1 MQYLYDKYRVMKNF
15 LGIIVLSL
23 LLSSQ
28 SFADKKFD
36 EDLKKISKDNGFIDN
51 LGNTYP
57 IENISDKKNIILIVY
72 THGGGGDQKLD
83 KCLKKWNL
91 VAPVIR
97 NLHIKKI
104 NNYQIRIYRL
114 CTGVR
119 GWSQAE
125 QDRMWKS
132 TTKKRLTLKDSNG
145 ELLFLKVKDSLRLK
159 IIKAKIDQLESEG
172 FENIVLAGHSMGG
185 WASLKFKTIH
195 PNLIEGSIGLHP
207 GSGGTKKNRK
217 DWPWW
222 EEVRNYGFGDL
233 SNLNAIIIVH
243 DKDIFNSPNDY
254 SMFKNLSEVKFIN
267 LTSSKC
273 KKKATLGDY
282 HGLALTKCFANE
294 DPKSKEIT
302 KYLEKIY

>member
-1 MQYLYDKYRVMKNF
+1 MKKS
-15 LGIIVLSL
+15 LGIIILAL

-28 SFADKKFD
+28 SFADNNFD
-36 EDLKKISKDNGFIDN
+36 KDLKKISRDNGFIDN
-51 LGNTYP
+51 LGNTHP
-57 IENISDKKNIILIVY
+57 IEKISDKKNIILIIY
-72 THGGGGDQKLD
+72 THGGEGDQKLD

-97 NLHIKKI
+97 NLHNKKI
-104 NNYQIRIYRL
+104 HNYQIRIYRL

-132 TTKKRLTLKDSNG
+132 TTKKRLTLKDNNG
-145 ELLFLKVKDSLRLK
+145 ELLFYKNKDFLRLK
-159 IIKAKIDQLESEG
+159 IIKAKIDELKSEG
-172 FENIVLAGHSMGG
+172 FKNIVLAGHSMGG

-195 PNLIEGSIGLHP
+195 PKLIDGSIGLHP

-233 SNLNAIIIVH
+233 SNLNAIIITH

-254 SMFKNLSEVKFIN
+254 STFKTLSEVKFVN

-273 KKKATLGDY
+273 KKKATLGGY

-294 DPKSKEIT
+294 DPRSKEIT
-302 KYLEKIY
+302 KYLKEIY

>member
-1 MQYLYDKYRVMKNF
+1 MINLRHIKF
-15 LGIIVLSL
+15 LVIIIFSL

-28 SFADKKFD
+28 SFADKKF
-36 EDLKKISKDNGFIDN
+36 EKDLKKISKDNGFIDN
-51 LGNTYP
+51 FGNIY
-57 IENISDKKNIILIVY
+57 SDDKITDKSKTILIIY
-72 THGGGGDQKLD
+72 THGGMGDQTLD

-97 NLHIKKI
+97 NLHDKRIK
-104 NNYQIRIYRL
+104 NYQIKIYRL

-119 GWSQAE
+119 GWSKAE
-125 QDRMWKS
+125 QDKMWKS
-132 TTKKRLTLKDSNG
+132 TSKKRLTLKNSEG
-145 ELLFLKVKDSLRLK
+145 ELLFHKVKDFLRIK
-159 IIKAKIDQLESEG
+159 IIKAKIDQFKSDG

-222 EEVRNYGFGDL
+222 EEVRNYGFGNL
-233 SNLNAIIIVH
+233 SNLNALIVTH
-243 DKDIFNSPNDY
+243 DKDNFNSPNDY
-254 SMFKNLSEVKFIN
+254 SMFKNLTEVKFVNI
-267 LTSSKC
+267 TSSEC
-273 KKKATLGDY
+273 KKKATLGGY

-294 DPKSKEIT
+294 DLRSKEIT
-302 KYLEKIY
+302 KYLEGIF

>member
-1 MQYLYDKYRVMKNF
+1 M
-15 LGIIVLSL
+15 
-23 LLSSQ
+23 
-28 SFADKKFD
+28 
-36 EDLKKISKDNGFIDN
+36 
-51 LGNTYP
+51 
-57 IENISDKKNIILIVY
+57 IVY

-83 KCLKKWNL
+83 KCQKKWNL

-97 NLHIKKI
+97 NLHNKEI

-145 ELLFLKVKDSLRLK
+145 KLLFHKVKDFLRLK
-159 IIKAKIDQLESEG
+159 IIKAKIDRLESEG

-195 PNLIEGSIGLHP
+195 PNLIDGSIGLHP

-217 DWPWW
+217 D
-222 EEVRNYGFGDL
+222 
-233 SNLNAIIIVH
+233 
-243 DKDIFNSPNDY
+243 
-254 SMFKNLSEVKFIN
+254 
-267 LTSSKC
+267 
-273 KKKATLGDY
+273 
-282 HGLALTKCFANE
+282 
-294 DPKSKEIT
+294 
-302 KYLEKIY
+302 